1 MEGSGNGFNVKKTKQ
16 NDNNK
21 NMSYVFFYTAT
32 KKNVS
37 LSCRVVYPVKG
48 RDKDWGGWRK
58 DALPLLSLS
67 SSSRGKASL
76 LWSFYHPFCSDNL
89 KPSVTSIIFVQ
100 EYSGTFFK
108 VFTLF
113 CVGLTLL
120 RAGNVFRLISLKAFR
135 YVRDGMVTAP

>member
-1 MEGSGNGFNVKKTKQ
+1 MEGCRNGFNVKKKQ
-16 NDNNK
+16 NK
-21 NMSYVFFYTAT
+21 TTTT
-32 KKNVS
+32 KTCHMFSFTPLLRKTCPFPVEW
-37 LSCRVVYPVKG
+37 YPVKG

-76 LWSFYHPFCSDNL
+76 LWSFYHPFCIDNL